1 MKRTVVYGLVLVA
14 ILVIMIVVPSQE
26 GFNPF
31 KSKDWEDAGKNITK
45 TSDKTTS
52 SISTGFNKNIVQPS
66 AKGTANNVY
75 KPVSKGTNN
84 LIKGADNK
92 IGDPTRN
99 WFQTTGITPAYNKQT
114 NIMNN
119 NMREQRKEWRQDR
132 KEQRREDRR
141 RNSAVDA
148 RTSSWFEQAFG
159 KSTGDKPNV
168 KVSI

>member
-1 MKRTVVYGLVLVA
+1 MKRTVVYGLLLVA

-31 KSKDWEDAGKNITK
+31 SRNDWKDVGEKITN

-52 SISTGFNKNIVQPS
+52 SISTGFNKNIVQP
-66 AKGTANNVY
+66 AAQGTSKNVY
-75 KPVSKGTNN
+75 RPVSKGTNN

-92 IGDPTRN
+92 IGAPSRN
-99 WFQTTGITPAYNKQT
+99 WFQTTGITPAYNKQR

-119 NMREQRKEWRQDR
+119 NMREQRKEWRQER
-132 KEQRREDRR
+132 REQRREDRR

-159 KSTGDKPNV
+159 KSTGDKPKV